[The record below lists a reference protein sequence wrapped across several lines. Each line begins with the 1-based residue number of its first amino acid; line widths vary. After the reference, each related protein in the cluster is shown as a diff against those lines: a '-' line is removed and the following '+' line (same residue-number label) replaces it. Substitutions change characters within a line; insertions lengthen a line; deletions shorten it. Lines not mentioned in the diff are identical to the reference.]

1 MFPLIGLIVGLL
13 VGLLLDID
21 IPSAYSSYVAV
32 GILAAIDSVVG
43 AITANLRNT
52 FNTRM
57 FVTGFI
63 GNSAIAVL
71 LAALGDQLNLQ
82 LSLAAVFAFGNRIF
96 LNSSSIRR
104 MLMERFEQRRTGGP
118 FNPTSLDPAAPGPAS
133 YGLQGQVPSGP
144 SGPGA
149 AQS

>member
-43 AITANLRNT
+43 ALVANLKNT
-52 FNTRM
+52 FNTKL
-57 FVTGFI
+57 FVTGFL

-71 LAALGDQLNLQ
+71 LAALGDQLDLQ

-96 LNSSSIRR
+96 LNSSTIRR
-104 MLMERFEQRRTGGP
+104 LLLEKLEQKKAPRENLDSSA
-118 FNPTSLDPAAPGPAS
+118 NP
-133 YGLQGQVPSGP
+133 
-144 SGPGA
+144 
-149 AQS
+149 

>member
-13 VGLLLDID
+13 VGLLLNFD

-43 AITANLRNT
+43 AITANMKNT
-52 FNTRM
+52 FNTKL

-82 LSLAAVFAFGNRIF
+82 LSLAAIFAFGNRIF
-96 LNSSSIRR
+96 LNSSAIRR
-104 MLMERFEQRRTGGP
+104 MLIERIEQTR
-118 FNPTSLDPAAPGPAS
+118 SLKDP
-133 YGLQGQVPSGP
+133 GQI
-144 SGPGA
+144 
-149 AQS
+149 

>member
-1 MFPLIGLIVGLL
+1 MFPLIGLIAGLL
-13 VGLLLDID
+13 IGLLLNID

-43 AITANLRNT
+43 AITANLKNK

-57 FVTGFI
+57 FVTGFL

-82 LSLAAVFAFGNRIF
+82 LSLAAIFAFGNRIF
-96 LNSSSIRR
+96 VNSSTIRH
-104 MLMERFEQRRTGGP
+104 LLIERWEQKLAARRIP
-118 FNPTSLDPAAPGPAS
+118 RP
-133 YGLQGQVPSGP
+133 
-144 SGPGA
+144 
-149 AQS
+149 

>member
-43 AITANLRNT
+43 ALVANLRNT
-52 FNTRM
+52 FNTKL
-57 FVTGFI
+57 FVTGFL

-71 LAALGDQLNLQ
+71 LAALGDQLDLQ

-96 LNSSSIRR
+96 LNSSTIRR
-104 MLMERFEQRRTGGP
+104 LLIERLEQKRRPLQTK
-118 FNPTSLDPAAPGPAS
+118 DP
-133 YGLQGQVPSGP
+133 V
-144 SGPGA
+144 
-149 AQS
+149 

>member
-43 AITANLRNT
+43 ALVANLKNT
-52 FNTRM
+52 FDTKL
-57 FVTGFI
+57 FVTGFL

-71 LAALGDQLNLQ
+71 LAALGDQLDLQ

-96 LNSSSIRR
+96 LNSSTIRR
-104 MLMERFEQRRTGGP
+104 LLIEKLEQKKSSREPRDP
-118 FNPTSLDPAAPGPAS
+118 VANP
-133 YGLQGQVPSGP
+133 
-144 SGPGA
+144 
-149 AQS
+149 

>member
-1 MFPLIGLIVGLL
+1 MFPLIGLIVGLI

-43 AITANLRNT
+43 ALVANLKNT
-52 FNTRM
+52 FNTKL
-57 FVTGFI
+57 FVTGFL

-71 LAALGDQLNLQ
+71 LAALGDQLDLQ

-96 LNSSSIRR
+96 LNSSTIRR
-104 MLMERFEQRRTGGP
+104 LLIERLEQKRRSVQPKTP
-118 FNPTSLDPAAPGPAS
+118 M
-133 YGLQGQVPSGP
+133 
-144 SGPGA
+144 
-149 AQS
+149 

>member
-1 MFPLIGLIVGLL
+1 MFPLIGLIVGLV

-43 AITANLRNT
+43 ALVANLKNT
-52 FNTRM
+52 FNTKL
-57 FVTGFI
+57 FVTGFL

-71 LAALGDQLNLQ
+71 LAALGDQLDLQ

-96 LNSSSIRR
+96 LNSSAIRR
-104 MLMERFEQRRTGGP
+104 LLIERLEQKRTPLKTKGP
-118 FNPTSLDPAAPGPAS
+118 
-133 YGLQGQVPSGP
+133 V
-144 SGPGA
+144 
-149 AQS
+149 